1 MFSTPTGSESPELP
15 SGCHPRSGVIP
26 LRNKRLLVAIIVTFV
41 LAAAVLPAFVA
52 YRYTAPEQ
60 RGDFLRRPWRGWAFA
75 LAALTG
81 PGSAQLKT
89 SGMALRKAEW
99 LFKGTA
105 IDPQEVQLLFV
116 PQDAPLTFSHSIGAR
131 EVVSTATPYY
141 RFIWQVRGLVDT
153 IPDSSRTIVAL
164 LDYETGRVLYDIR
177 DDLLPSE
184 LAPEPSSRPTVGPSA
199 VP

>member
-1 MFSTPTGSESPELP
+1 MCSTPTGSESPELR
-15 SGCHPRSGVIP
+15 SGCLPRSGVIP
-26 LRNKRLLVAIIVTFV
+26 LRNKRLLAAIIVTLV

-60 RGDFLRRPWRGWAFA
+60 RGDFLRRPWRGWSFA

-116 PQDAPLTFSHSIGAR
+116 PQDAPLTFSHNIGAR
-131 EVVSTATPYY
+131 EVVSTATPNY
-141 RFIWQVRGLVDT
+141 RFIWQVRGLVAT

-164 LDYETGRVLYDIR
+164 LDYETGRVLYDVR

-184 LAPEPSSRPTVGPSA
+184 LAPEPSPKPAVGPSA
-199 VP
+199 AP